1 MFDHVNFAVDGLMP
15 GFFNHASAAISGAF
29 EVQVII
35 EPVIPASG
43 GGYVPWTKASQVKP
57 DRYRVTVV
65 VTVNGKKYSDSQV
78 VDDNQARVIAKFNG
92 IDFDETT
99 TMISVNGVQVFN
111 EQAQVKITSFI
122 IR

>member
-15 GFFNHASAAISGAF
+15 GFFNHASIANGGVF
-29 EVQVII
+29 DVQVTI
-35 EPVIPASG
+35 EPVIPAPG
-43 GGYVPWTKASQVKP
+43 GGYVPWTNASQVKP

-65 VTVNGKKYSDSQV
+65 VTINGKKYSDSQV

-92 IDFDETT
+92 IEFDETT
-99 TMISVNGVQVFN
+99 TMISVNGVQVIG
-111 EQAQVKITSFI
+111 EQTQVKITSFV